1 MGTIETG
8 IQGETLGTEGCGQFK
23 CTDCFQ
29 KILWPADQTDWQAKN
44 PVGGKQVNSTL
55 VPHSCKDRHM

>member
-1 MGTIETG
+1 MGAIETG

-23 CTDCFQ
+23 CTDCFH